1 VADIE
6 DFNSQSKNAIP
17 AQKDPAFPKV
27 TSEEGKSVFTKIK
40 ILGLDKTEPN
50 IGKNITKDNL
60 PTHRI
65 RLIEMYKEGVLEAD
79 LIKQLQI
86 LEPDIFTVK
95 ETEDG

>member
-1 VADIE
+1 MYGEVALGYKNANTPEELYGIREYESVADIE

-27 TSEEGKSVFTKIK
+27 TSEEG
-40 ILGLDKTEPN
+40 
-50 IGKNITKDNL
+50 
-60 PTHRI
+60 
-65 RLIEMYKEGVLEAD
+65 
-79 LIKQLQI
+79 IKQLQI